1 MVCPMCVTAAIVANA
16 PGIMA
21 AVGGIAAAKVA
32 VTQRTHHKNPK
43 ACLPDTRPIAT
54 DTPVARVVVAR
65 KELPSITITHSF
77 EEY

>member
-16 PGIMA
+16 PGLMA

-32 VTQRTHHKNPK
+32 VSQQAHHKNPK
-43 ACLPDTRPIAT
+43 AHLPDTRPVAT

-65 KELPSITITHSF
+65 KELPPITITHSF